1 MILMSQ
7 QLRTKKHR
15 SNYQSNTST
24 TILFSIVIF
33 YLGIGIVNEIN
44 PVEYD
49 LKSSLISLLFL
60 IVLNIGLF
68 LYMGLHKALR
78 HSPHIRKW
86 KLKQK
91 GILGLYFIYT
101 ISMIINRFQRRDILT
116 ALLFLGFLY
125 IVIRLVMRNYKIK
138 NCFNHCNININ
149 KIDKMSGREFELF
162 LSKLYNGLGYYTEVT
177 PTSGDFG
184 IDVITQKNEIKSGI
198 QAKRYQEGSTIG
210 VSAVQEVCAGAA
222 YWKVQKKVVITNVY
236 FTKQAK
242 TLAKANNVELI
253 DRDGLKRLIN
263 EAMQISNHRRNFNFF
278 PFLFRWKHR

>member
-1 MILMSQ
+1 MSQ